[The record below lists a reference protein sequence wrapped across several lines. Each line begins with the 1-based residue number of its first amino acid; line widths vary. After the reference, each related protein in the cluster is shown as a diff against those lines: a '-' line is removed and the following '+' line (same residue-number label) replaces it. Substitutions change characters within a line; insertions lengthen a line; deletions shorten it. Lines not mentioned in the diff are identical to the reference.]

1 MQLFLLL
8 LLFFGFGGAAEVR
21 AQSSPGELPEVDS
34 QFLPDVSAAQPS
46 VAFVSRDRAYRYTTP
61 VNVWAGRSALI
72 DFRTGE
78 VITFVQLSDL
88 SHIVYNANAELDSGR
103 ATLLLLRV
111 IDELDFE
118 GQTSSSRP
126 TLTVVTTDAA
136 GTNRTY
142 VFELTVNYTTPTRN
156 QTNGVAIVP
165 TDMAEDE
172 RIALMDRDH
181 KLAVSPDETLDTE
194 RGTATIDDVAR
205 GLDVAIANGYTP
217 ESDPIVFEIRELVA
231 RVRNGVDIDT
241 AIAALDLNL
250 ATVVALAELGI
261 EADIEA
267 GIEIESEG

>member
-1 MQLFLLL
+1 MKLFLLL

-34 QFLPDVSAAQPS
+34 QFLLPIPAAQPS

-78 VITFVQLSDL
+78 VITFAQLSDL

-126 TLTVVTTDAA
+126 TLTVVTTDAE

-172 RIALMDRDH
+172 RIALMNRDGQ
-181 KLAVSPDETLDTE
+181 LAIAPDDTLETEL
-194 RGTATIDDVAR
+194 GSATIADVSR
-205 GLDVAIANGYTP
+205 GLDVAITNGYTP
-217 ESDPIVFEIRELVA
+217 ESDPIVFDIRELIA
-231 RVRNGVDIDT
+231 RVLNGEELEA

-267 GIEIESEG
+267 DIEQEG

>member
-1 MQLFLLL
+1 MQLFLFLL
-8 LLFFGFGGAAEVR
+8 LCFGLADAIEVR

-34 QFLPDVSAAQPS
+34 QFLPPVPMAQPS

-88 SHIVYNANAELDSGR
+88 SNIVYNANAELDSGR

-126 TLTVVTTDAA
+126 TLTVVTTDTS

-165 TDMAEDE
+165 TDVAEDE
-172 RIALMDRDH
+172 RIALINRDGQ
-181 KLAVSPDETLDTE
+181 LAIAPDDTLETEL
-194 RGTATIDDVAR
+194 GSATIADVSR
-205 GLDVAIANGYTP
+205 GLDVAIAYNYTP
-217 ESDPIVFEIRELVA
+217 ASDPIVFDIRELIA
-231 RVRNGVDIDT
+231 RVRNGEELQAASASLDI
-241 AIAALDLNL
+241 NL

-261 EADIEA
+261 EADIEQ
-267 GIEIESEG
+267 EG